1 MTGNHMHV
9 MHRGLSHAEAA
20 RRLAEC
26 GSNALPEAEPVRL
39 WQRLL
44 RQFMSPLIYILLF
57 ALALDL
63 GLWGWEGALG
73 VPFESLAI
81 GRTQSANFSQGKIIA
96 VMS

>member
-1 MTGNHMHV
+1 M
-9 MHRGLSHAEAA
+9 
-20 RRLAEC
+20 
-26 GSNALPEAEPVRL
+26 RL

-44 RQFMSPLIYILLF
+44 PQFMSPLIYILLF

-73 VPFESLAI
+73 VPFEFLAI